1 MQLGRPVA
9 TGEVVERTRRD
20 EGVVGAAAT
29 GSGDGRE
36 RGERALSAPPAEVP
50 SAAGGR

>member
-36 RGERALSAPPAEVP
+36 RGERTLPVAPAEVP